1 MPEKPIINITKP
13 MKMSEMM
20 QLAGVI
26 DDIWTFDTDLS
37 NTEIDELFRTSV
49 NGADELPKNV
59 LSWEGI
65 KNSVKPIQYSDE
77 TIFKSNK
84 QELAEAVFSPAFAE
98 ADLKVAES
106 LMTLYNIGL
115 MSYEEL
121 VKASVNNSFVSP
133 SLLKR
138 LKEKQ
143 DREQQ
148 TITSN
153 DFKGLRE
160 LNELP
165 REPEQKEFKMWI
177 NFKPQDSG
185 LLEAVT
191 QLDSMTKNLQRGI
204 RKVFHGQPRNREFT
218 EEYTGSYLRKSNN
231 KRRKK
236 NIKRSKRIKRNNL

>member
-13 MKMSEMM
+13 MKMSDMM
-20 QLAGVI
+20 LLTGVI

-37 NTEIDELFRTSV
+37 NTEIDELFRRAV
-49 NGADELPKNV
+49 NEASE
-59 LSWEGI
+59 I
-65 KNSVKPIQYSDE
+65 PI
-77 TIFKSNK
+77 
-84 QELAEAVFSPAFAE
+84 
-98 ADLKVAES
+98 KVAES
-106 LMTLYNIGL
+106 LIHLYNIGL
-115 MSYEEL
+115 MNYEEL

-185 LLEAVT
+185 LLE
-191 QLDSMTKNLQRGI
+191 
-204 RKVFHGQPRNREFT
+204 
-218 EEYTGSYLRKSNN
+218 
-231 KRRKK
+231 
-236 NIKRSKRIKRNNL
+236 